1 MNKRIL
7 TSLTIILMSSLF
19 IYGQKF
25 ENLRINQLNS
35 NINIHYDLIG
45 ENNGQLFD
53 IQIEAS
59 ANGGKSFNLPL
70 KSVKGA
76 IGNDLEAGTGQVIV
90 WETLNDLKQLQSDE
104 VVFRLKAIPGKT
116 KMPVDNAHNISASLI
131 GFEKQ
136 GNRAHCQLEIT
147 NNGDKRD
154 LRFINR
160 LARIYDYNNRR
171 FESVGS
177 KIGNVPGPER
187 YSKPTYSINKGET
200 ILAEFYFELPPQM
213 GSRLKLA
220 EFGIEVITIT
230 YGLDMVSANL
240 QYRDIPLDNE
250 RGKAVQ
256 TEMISSPMAFHLGE
270 TKPADDNM
278 PPDLEIMQ
286 PTGNASKPAQVKK
299 EAVSLQGI
307 AKDAGG
313 IYEVLVNGMPA
324 KISPDGHFEAE
335 IYLVDGMNTTFITA
349 TDKSGNSAELQH
361 KIFFRPEKKEGQR
374 QTYFNEADDG
384 KELAKIQQ
392 EEPGKYY
399 ALLIGVNEYADPA
412 IHSLENPIKDA
423 EKLKNTLTKHYT
435 FDEANVFFLKNP
447 GREEI
452 ISIMDRINH
461 SISENDNLLVFY
473 AGHGYWDPEDKIGYW
488 LPADAK
494 QANTANWLRNSTVR
508 DYLKAINSRHT
519 ILIADACFSG
529 GIFKTRKAFRDAPKS
544 IQKLYEYPS
553 RKAMTSGTLK
563 EVPDQ
568 SVFMLYLNKRL
579 EENTRD
585 YIAAEELFS
594 SFKTAVLNN
603 SPNIP
608 QYGEIKDTGDEGG
621 DFIFIRK

>member
-1 MNKRIL
+1 MNKKIL
-7 TSLTIILMSSLF
+7 TSLTFLLISSLF
-19 IYGQKF
+19 LYGQQF
-25 ENLRINQLNS
+25 ENLRINQLNN
-35 NINIHYDLIG
+35 NINIHYDLTG
-45 ENNGQLFD
+45 ETNGQLFD

-59 ANGGKSFNLPL
+59 SNGGKNFDLPV
-70 KSVKGA
+70 KTVKGA
-76 IGNDLEAGTGQVIV
+76 IGKELEAGRGQLIV
-90 WETLNDLKQLQSDE
+90 WETLKDVRQLQSDE
-104 VVFRLKAIPGKT
+104 VVFKLKAIPGKI
-116 KMPVDNAHNISASLI
+116 KMPTDNAHHITANFK

-136 GNRAHCQLEIT
+136 GAKGHCRLEIT

-171 FESVGS
+171 YEAVAS
-177 KIGNVPGPER
+177 KIGNVRGTER
-187 YSKPTYSINKGET
+187 YSKPTYTINKGES
-200 ILAEFYFELPPQM
+200 IMADFYFELPPQM
-213 GSRLKLA
+213 SSRLKLI

-240 QYRDIPLDNE
+240 QYRDIPLE
-250 RGKAVQ
+250 TEAEQAVQ

-270 TKPADDNM
+270 TQPTKDNI
-278 PPDLEIMQ
+278 PPDVEIMQ
-286 PTGNASKPAQVKK
+286 PATTANKPAQVKR
-299 EAVSLQGI
+299 EAINLQGI
-307 AKDAGG
+307 VKDAGG

-324 KISPDGHFEAE
+324 KISPSGHFEAE
-335 IYLVDGMNTTFITA
+335 IYLVEGMNTTFVTA

-374 QTYFNEADDG
+374 QTYFSETDDG
-384 KELAKIQQ
+384 NELAKMQQ

-412 IHSLENPIKDA
+412 IHSLDNPVKDA
-423 EKLKNTLTKHYT
+423 ERLKQTLTKHYT
-435 FDEANVFFLKNP
+435 FDEENVFFLKNP

-452 ISIMDRINH
+452 ISMMDRINH

-473 AGHGYWDPEDKIGYW
+473 AGHGYWDENDQIGYW

-494 QANTANWLRNSTVR
+494 QANTANWLRNSTIR
-508 DYLKAINSRHT
+508 DYLKAIDSRHT

-579 EENTRD
+579 EENKRD

-621 DFIFIRK
+621 DFIFIRR